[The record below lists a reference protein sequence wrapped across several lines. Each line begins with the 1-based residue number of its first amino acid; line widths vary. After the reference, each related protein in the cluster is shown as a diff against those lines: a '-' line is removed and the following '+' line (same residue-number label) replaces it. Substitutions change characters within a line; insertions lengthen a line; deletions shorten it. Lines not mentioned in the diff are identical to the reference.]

1 DSGHAAR
8 DRAGRR
14 DPASDPRGSYCTR
27 QRASKRMTCPPRTA
41 RAPRAEVRGLQAD
54 MERTGFSPCER
65 WSSKFLDIYEFL
77 RMMAA
82 MSRKRLPRPTDSEL
96 AILRVLWERGPA
108 TVRSVN
114 ESLPG
119 GVEPGYTTTLK
130 LMQIMVDKGLLTRD
144 DSARSHVYTAR
155 V

>member
-1 DSGHAAR
+1 M
-8 DRAGRR
+8 
-14 DPASDPRGSYCTR
+14 
-27 QRASKRMTCPPRTA
+27 MT
-41 RAPRAEVRGLQAD
+41 
-54 MERTGFSPCER
+54 
-65 WSSKFLDIYEFL
+65 
-77 RMMAA
+77 A

-119 GVEPGYTTTLK
+119 AAEPGYTTTLK

-144 DSARSHVYTAR
+144 DSARSHVYSAR
-155 V
+155 VSRDQTQRELVDDLLHRAFGGSASALVMHALGAKTTSPAELAAIQKLIDEYRRKEPRT